1 MINKVLL
8 FGTVGDR
15 VSDKATS
22 TGKRMLS
29 FSIKQI
35 NEYTDRSTN
44 ENKSSTA
51 YYNIVM
57 FNESAKINPGDNVLI
72 EGKLGNSKDKNDKYV
87 LGVTAQKVTVIHDN
101 PGQKDMPITL
111 EYKEQDMP
119 F

>member
-8 FGTVGDR
+8 FGNVGDR
-15 VSDKATS
+15 VSEKATS

-29 FSIKQI
+29 FSIKQV
-35 NEYTDRSTN
+35 NEYTDRVTSGT
-44 ENKSSTA
+44 KSSTA

-57 FNESAKINPGDNVLI
+57 FSEDARVNPGDNVLI

-87 LGVTAQKVTVIHDN
+87 LGITAQKITVIHNN
-101 PGQKDMPITL
+101 PGDHDKPITAQFQ
-111 EYKEQDMP
+111 EQDMP